1 MREIEMCMTTLVFNE
16 YVYEYKGN
24 TCLILLTWELGTPE
38 VLGFMLGE
46 GIGSKVGLAVT
57 SLLLLLDLVE
67 LLEDFDFLDDFDPY
81 AS

>member
-1 MREIEMCMTTLVFNE
+1 
-16 YVYEYKGN
+16 
-24 TCLILLTWELGTPE
+24 
-38 VLGFMLGE
+38 MLGE